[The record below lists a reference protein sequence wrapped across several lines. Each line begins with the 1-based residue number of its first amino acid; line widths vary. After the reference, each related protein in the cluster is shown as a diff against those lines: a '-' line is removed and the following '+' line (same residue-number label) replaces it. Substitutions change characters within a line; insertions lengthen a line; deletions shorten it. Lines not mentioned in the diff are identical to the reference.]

1 MSNIV
6 FNEDITIKNRR
17 NEENIISQNSE
28 ITSKYLINIYD
39 NKTENSIKIYYTY
52 AIIIEMGKKIENKE
66 IKDMGGIDIRKNDN
80 INNSIPISKFT
91 FNQNGEILSFKINK
105 NMNKTLSTYLY
116 EFIEKFIPEVSNTS
130 FNDIRK
136 LNEEKRKFIG
146 DRNNGK
152 IYHEKPNLINENIL
166 EIKKKKIGK

>member
-1 MSNIV
+1 M
-6 FNEDITIKNRR
+6 R
-17 NEENIISQNSE
+17 
-28 ITSKYLINIYD
+28 
-39 NKTENSIKIYYTY
+39 
-52 AIIIEMGKKIENKE
+52 KKIENKE
-66 IKDMGGIDIRKNDN
+66 IKDMGGIDIRKNNN

-105 NMNKTLSTYLY
+105 NMNETLSTYLY
-116 EFIEKFIPEVSNTS
+116 EFIEKVIPEVSNTS